1 VTVRRVVPYPARILK
16 GIAGPVG
23 EIGPRERALAQ
34 DLVDTMYGSPGCV
47 GLAAPQLG
55 VASRAFALD
64 VSVMRKPPPG
74 NHGLVVLFDP
84 ELVLAAGS
92 DLKREGCMSV
102 PDYTCDI
109 RRATDVVVRGTTP
122 EGEHRVVEATGSRP
136 ARSSTSSTTSTASW
150 CWTGWRPAPTCSPA
164 SGAPSPASTSS
175 RRHTPVGTGPRRHPT
190 AGAPGPGQRSSG
202 RQAVLPSIAT
212 SPAGRS
218 RTTVMRRP
226 SRRPNSSSSV
236 SPGTSW

>member
-1 VTVRRVVPYPARILK
+1 MPVRRVVPYPARILK

-34 DLVDTMYGSPGCV
+34 DLVDTMYDSPGCV

-84 ELVLAAGS
+84 ELVLATGS

-122 EGEHRVVEATGSRP
+122 EGGTRVVEATGFE
-136 ARSSTSSTTSTASW
+136 ARAFQHELDHLD
-150 CWTGWRPAPTCSPA
+150 GILVLDRVAARADVFPRKRRAK
-164 SGAPSPASTSS
+164 SGE
-175 RRHTPVGTGPRRHPT
+175 H
-190 AGAPGPGQRSSG
+190 
-202 RQAVLPSIAT
+202 LK
-212 SPAGRS
+212 
-218 RTTVMRRP
+218 
-226 SRRPNSSSSV
+226 
-236 SPGTSW
+236 

>member
-1 VTVRRVVPYPARILK
+1 MAVRRVVPYPARILK

-23 EIGPRERALAQ
+23 EIGPRERSLAQ
-34 DLVDTMYGSPGCV
+34 DLVDTMYHAPGCV

-84 ELVLAAGS
+84 ELVLATGS

-102 PDYTCDI
+102 PDYTCDV

-122 EGEHRVVEATGSRP
+122 EGQTRVVEATGFEARAFQHELDHLDGLLVLDRVA
-136 ARSSTSSTTSTASW
+136 ARSDVFP
-150 CWTGWRPAPTCSPA
+150 RK
-164 SGAPSPASTSS
+164 
-175 RRHTPVGTGPRRHPT
+175 RR
-190 AGAPGPGQRSSG
+190 AEPGQH
-202 RQAVLPSIAT
+202 LK
-212 SPAGRS
+212 
-218 RTTVMRRP
+218 
-226 SRRPNSSSSV
+226 
-236 SPGTSW
+236 

>member
-122 EGEHRVVEATGSRP
+122 EGEHRVVEATGFE
-136 ARSSTSSTTSTASW
+136 ARAFQHELDHLD
-150 CWTGWRPAPTCSPA
+150 GILVLDRVAARADVFPRK
-164 SGAPSPASTSS
+164 
-175 RRHTPVGTGPRRHPT
+175 RR
-190 AGAPGPGQRSSG
+190 AKPGEH
-202 RQAVLPSIAT
+202 LK
-212 SPAGRS
+212 
-218 RTTVMRRP
+218 
-226 SRRPNSSSSV
+226 
-236 SPGTSW
+236 

>member
-1 VTVRRVVPYPARILK
+1 MPARRVIPYPARVLK

-34 DLVDTMYGSPGCV
+34 DLVDTMYDAPGCV

-84 ELVLAAGS
+84 ELVLATGS

-122 EGEHRVVEATGSRP
+122 EGGTRVIEATGFE
-136 ARSSTSSTTSTASW
+136 ARAFQHELDHLD
-150 CWTGWRPAPTCSPA
+150 GILVLDRVAARADVFPRK
-164 SGAPSPASTSS
+164 
-175 RRHTPVGTGPRRHPT
+175 RR
-190 AGAPGPGQRSSG
+190 AKPGEH
-202 RQAVLPSIAT
+202 LK
-212 SPAGRS
+212 
-218 RTTVMRRP
+218 
-226 SRRPNSSSSV
+226 
-236 SPGTSW
+236 